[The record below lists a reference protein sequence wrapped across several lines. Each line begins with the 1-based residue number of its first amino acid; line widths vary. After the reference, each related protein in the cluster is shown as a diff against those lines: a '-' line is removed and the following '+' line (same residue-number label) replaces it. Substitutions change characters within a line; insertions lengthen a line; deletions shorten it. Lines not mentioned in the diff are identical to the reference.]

1 MNAIERNSPLV
12 ARIFMSTIF
21 LISGYGKLTGY
32 AGQVD
37 NLAAMGVP
45 MAGFLIICAVVF
57 EIGGGGLLLLGFKA
71 RIAAAALI
79 VFTVLATLMF
89 HAFWTFDEP
98 QRTAEMIN
106 FLKNLSIMGGLLMVV
121 GFGSGAYSIDRRMQV
136 R

>member
-1 MNAIERNSPLV
+1 MNTIERFSPLI

-32 AGQVD
+32 SAQVD

-79 VFTVLATLMF
+79 VFTVIATLMF
-89 HAFWTFDEP
+89 HAFWTFDGPE
-98 QRTAEMIN
+98 RAAETIN

-121 GFGSGAYSIDRRMQV
+121 AYGSGAYSIDRRMEV
-136 R
+136 H